1 MVLRSKKANR
11 THIVRRSFTL
21 IELLVVIAI
30 IAILAAMLLPAL
42 NKARETALKSQ
53 CINMLKQIGL
63 TDAQYSADFDD
74 YVVPSRLTDSEH
86 WFAVLGPYNETFFS
100 RRSKKDNKV
109 YRAAPLCDVAI
120 KESGAVSGVLAD
132 SGDIFIPWASD
143 GSIKWGVGSYG
154 MWQQAW
160 GYNSSKDQK
169 LAKAY
174 KVNQVKGPSHKIRLM
189 ESYYYTPFGF
199 DTYWN
204 VGAAKKCIIWDRHGN
219 RNASNSLMAD
229 GHAEVVQYVP
239 STAKIGNLTVEQYYA
254 RATY

>member
-1 MVLRSKKANR
+1 MKRH
-11 THIVRRSFTL
+11 TFTL

-53 CINMLKQIGL
+53 CVNMLKQIGL

-74 YVVPSRLTDSEH
+74 YVAPSRLNSVH
-86 WFAVLGPYNETFFS
+86 WFATLGPYNETFFS

-109 YRAAPLCDVAI
+109 YRAAPLCDAAI
-120 KESGAVSGVLAD
+120 KESGGVSGVLAD
-132 SGDIFIPWASD
+132 SGDIFAPWKST
-143 GSIKWGVGSYG
+143 GEIVWGVGSYG

-160 GYNSSKDQK
+160 GYNVNTTPGGTY
-169 LAKAY
+169 Y
-174 KVNQVKGPSHKIRLM
+174 KISQVKGPSHKIRLM

-204 VGAAKKCIIWDRHGN
+204 IGAAKKCIVWDRHGN
-219 RNASNSLMAD
+219 RNACNSLMAD
-229 GHAEVVQYVP
+229 GHVEVVQYIP
-239 STAKIGNLTVEQYYA
+239 SSAKIGNLTVEQYYA